1 MKIKTLLVLLVPL
14 LAAGPSL
21 AADRLMVTV
30 GGSSMHPDDSG
41 YRDIYGGQAFFPE
54 AAAAVRLSGGWFLAA
69 GFGTLTKNGKTPVLG
84 LDAKSTQTFLT
95 GGLGYLAK
103 ISGPMRFFL
112 EAGVADV
119 IFKEESME
127 VSVSGSKVGYQ
138 GRMGLMV
145 MGKTLLAGFSLGY
158 LAASGTVE
166 DVEIK
171 MGGPKA
177 SVFIGFRI

>member
-1 MKIKTLLVLLVPL
+1 MKKTIPILFVLLL
-14 LAAGPSL
+14 LAGTSL

-30 GGSSMHPDDSG
+30 GASYMHPDDPG

-54 AAAAVRLSGGWFLAA
+54 ATAGLRLSGGLYLAA
-69 GFGTLTKNGKTPVLG
+69 GFGMLTKHGQTAELG

-95 GGLGYLAK
+95 AGLGLLTTV
-103 ISGPMRFFL
+103 SGPARFFV
-112 EAGVADV
+112 EAGGADV
-119 IFKEESME
+119 LFREESME
-127 VSVSGSKVGYQ
+127 TTVSGSKVGYY
-138 GRMGLMV
+138 GRMGLV
-145 MGKTLLAGFSLGY
+145 FEGKTVLGGFSLGY
-158 LAASGTVE
+158 LAASGIVE